1 MLHALALHERVEP
14 KGGRVTPTDPGLTTF
29 QRLERPRLSLSIADR
44 LEQAIVSGTLAG
56 GNRLPSEQALA
67 DQFQV
72 SCNVVREAFKVL
84 EERGLIEI
92 LSGSGTFVRHP
103 GPETTSDALQRYMR
117 LTTGGASI
125 RALFEAR
132 RILECANARLPA
144 ERADAEDV
152 ERLAACVAQMQD
164 PQGSD
169 ATWTRAD
176 LEFHLGLAKAT
187 HNPFLQL
194 LLEPLVRQI
203 RGVIAGTR
211 TNADPTLSGHLRL
224 LDHIRCRD
232 AQGAQDSMLEHLC
245 LAEEARL
252 QASASS

>member
-1 MLHALALHERVEP
+1 MLHALALHKRVEA

-44 LEQAIVSGTLAG
+44 LEQAIVSGTFAG
-56 GNRLPSEQALA
+56 GSRLPSEQALA

-72 SCNVVREAFKVL
+72 SRNVVREAFKVL

-144 ERADAEDV
+144 KGLTPKTSSAWQRAWHRCRIHKA
-152 ERLAACVAQMQD
+152 
-164 PQGSD
+164 P
-169 ATWTRAD
+169 TR
-176 LEFHLGLAKAT
+176 LGLGRTSSSTWAS
-187 HNPFLQL
+187 PR
-194 LLEPLVRQI
+194 PLTI
-203 RGVIAGTR
+203 
-211 TNADPTLSGHLRL
+211 LSYSCCWSRW
-224 LDHIRCRD
+224 C
-232 AQGAQDSMLEHLC
+232 
-245 LAEEARL
+245 ARFVE
-252 QASASS
+252 